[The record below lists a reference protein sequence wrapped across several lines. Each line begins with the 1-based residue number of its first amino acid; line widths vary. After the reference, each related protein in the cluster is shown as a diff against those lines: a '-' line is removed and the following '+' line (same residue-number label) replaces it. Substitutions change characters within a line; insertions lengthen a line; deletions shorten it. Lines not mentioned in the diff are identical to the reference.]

1 MSYESVAVT
10 EPRWDVLGDL
20 WRGVRRAPGI
30 TLASVWLV
38 ALFGA
43 ILLSN
48 FTDLMD
54 PLEADFGAAR
64 QAPSAAHWFGTDSTG
79 RDVFAR
85 TVAGAQSSFVVALIT
100 LTVGMVGGSII
111 GILSGYLR
119 GWTDRVSGLLIDVL
133 MAFPSLI
140 LVMIVVSFRGPSL
153 LTIGTTIGV
162 LTIPTFARVTR
173 AATLS
178 AREREYIQ
186 AARLMDTP
194 RWRILLGDIVPN
206 VAPVAITFSFTA
218 MTGAIVGEGS
228 LSFLGFGLVP
238 PTPSWGGII
247 ADGRSL
253 LATAPW
259 VTLAPA
265 IALCVTVLSINLIG
279 ERVKEKLR

>member
-1 MSYESVAVT
+1 MSTESVAVVGF
-10 EPRWDVLGDL
+10 RWDMWGGL
-20 WRGVRRAPGI
+20 WRNVRRAPGLA
-30 TLASVWLV
+30 LASMWLV
-38 ALFGA
+38 LLFGA
-43 ILLSN
+43 ILVSN
-48 FTDLMD
+48 FTGLLD
-54 PLEADFGAAR
+54 PFNADFSAAR
-64 QAPSAAHWFGTDSTG
+64 QAPSVAHWFGTDSTG

-100 LTVGMVGGSII
+100 LTVGMIGGSVI

-119 GWTDRVSGLLIDVL
+119 GWTDRISGLLLDTV

-153 LTIGTTIGV
+153 MSIGTIIGI
-162 LTIPTFARVTR
+162 LTIPTFARITR

-178 AREREYIQ
+178 TREREYIQ
-186 AARLMDTP
+186 AARLIDTP
-194 RWRILLGDIVPN
+194 KWRILLCDIVPN
-206 VAPVAITFSFTA
+206 VAPAAITFAFTA
-218 MTGAIVGEGS
+218 MTASIVGEGS

-265 IALCVTVLSINLIG
+265 IALCVTVLAINLVG